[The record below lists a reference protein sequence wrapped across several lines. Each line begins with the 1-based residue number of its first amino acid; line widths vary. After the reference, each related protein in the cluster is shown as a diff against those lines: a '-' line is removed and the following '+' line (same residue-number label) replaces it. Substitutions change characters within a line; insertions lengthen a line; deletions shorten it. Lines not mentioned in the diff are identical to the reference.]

1 MKYLNVLFFLMFLTQ
16 VSAQDDVFGVW
27 KAIDDK
33 DGQPTSNIEIYEKD
47 GKAYGKIIKL
57 YDQPED
63 VICEKCPGDKKNTSV
78 VGLEMLWG
86 MKPKGKEWS
95 GGRILDPEDGNTYK
109 CKIALNKDGTLKLRG
124 YIGIP
129 ALGRT
134 QTWHRV
140 AE

>member
-1 MKYLNVLFFLMFLTQ
+1 MFLTQ

-78 VGLEMLWG
+78 VGLEMLLG

>member
-57 YDQPED
+57 YDQLED
-63 VICEKCPGDKKNTSV
+63 VICEKCPGDKKNTPV

>member
-1 MKYLNVLFFLMFLTQ
+1 
-16 VSAQDDVFGVW
+16 
-27 KAIDDK
+27 
-33 DGQPTSNIEIYEKD
+33 
-47 GKAYGKIIKL
+47 
-57 YDQPED
+57 
-63 VICEKCPGDKKNTSV
+63 
-78 VGLEMLWG
+78 MLCD